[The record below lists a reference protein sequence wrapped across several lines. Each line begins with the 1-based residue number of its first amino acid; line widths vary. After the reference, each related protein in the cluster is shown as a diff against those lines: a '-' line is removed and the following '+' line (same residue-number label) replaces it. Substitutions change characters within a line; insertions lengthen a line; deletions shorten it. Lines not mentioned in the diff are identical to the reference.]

1 VQRDQCRRAG
11 RGRHVVTSSRIL
23 VVDDS
28 LTIRRALELILK
40 PLGYDLDFA
49 ADGAQALER
58 ATAFTPDLILL
69 DYVLPDM
76 RAPDVCAALAAT
88 PTTALT
94 PIILVSAKGASIR
107 QAYQDAQ
114 NVVSYITK
122 PFKPQV
128 VASVVQNALAR
139 ARMGAAS
146 AGTTPS
152 PAATRVAH
160 PVRDAL
166 DATRA
171 RNGDAM
177 AAAAPA
183 SMEQA
188 FAALLAQLEGAMCE
202 DRAATSAA
210 RHGAAF
216 PGVSPRLRQAAARLD
231 DISQH
236 LHGDTVLPYRL
247 RDDGSFA
254 NVATTLLEAHRAL
267 CEAAILLAA
276 TGAPSAALPRS
287 PDVLIVCPA
296 NDEAAAEIASA
307 LRGAGRT
314 PVLIG
319 EEFAQLPHLVR
330 LLAPRAVVGVPSR
343 SAAADA
349 ALARTLALDSG
360 ATRFVAWIAP
370 DGHADPR
377 WTHRAH
383 DVAALLDALRDVG
396 AGTPIAAEATPDLD
410 LEVVAV

>member
-1 VQRDQCRRAG
+1 MSTA
-11 RGRHVVTSSRIL
+11 RIL

-40 PLGYDLDFA
+40 PLGYELDFA

-58 ATAFTPDLILL
+58 ATAFTPNLILL

-88 PTTALT
+88 PTTAFT

-107 QAYQDAQ
+107 QAYQDAA

-146 AGTTPS
+146 GATAAPS
-152 PAATRVAH
+152 PAATRVAQ
-160 PVRDAL
+160 PARETL
-166 DATRA
+166 DASRTRA
-171 RNGDAM
+171 TEATS
-177 AAAAPA
+177 AAPPPA
-183 SMEQA
+183 TIEQA
-188 FAALLAQLEGAMCE
+188 FAALLAQLEGAICE
-202 DRAATSAA
+202 DRVVGAAA

-231 DISQH
+231 DISHH

-254 NVATTLLEAHRAL
+254 NVAATLLEAHRAL

-287 PDVLIVCPA
+287 PDVLVVCPA
-296 NDEAAAEIASA
+296 NDNAATEITSA
-307 LRGAGRT
+307 LRGAGHV

-319 EEFAQLPHLVR
+319 DDFAQLPHLVR
-330 LLAPRAVVGVPSR
+330 LLGPRAVVGVPGR
-343 SAAADA
+343 AADADA
-349 ALARTLALDSG
+349 ALARTMALDG
-360 ATRFVAWIAP
+360 EPPRFVAWAA
-370 DGHADPR
+370 ADAALEQR
-377 WTHRAH
+377 WTHHAH
-383 DVAALLDALRDVG
+383 DTSSLLDALGDVTPSTQTDETG
-396 AGTPIAAEATPDLD
+396 ANELD
-410 LEVVAV
+410 LEVVAI

>member
-1 VQRDQCRRAG
+1 M
-11 RGRHVVTSSRIL
+11 SPSRIL

-88 PTTALT
+88 PSTAFT

-139 ARMGAAS
+139 TRSAAGSGAVADGAAAARAGLATSRETHDMGS
-146 AGTTPS
+146 A
-152 PAATRVAH
+152 
-160 PVRDAL
+160 
-166 DATRA
+166 RA
-171 RNGDAM
+171 GE

-183 SMEQA
+183 APASIEQA
-188 FAALLAQLEGAMCE
+188 FAALLAQLEAAMCD
-202 DRAATSAA
+202 DRTQQAPASV
-210 RHGAAF
+210 RGGAQF
-216 PGVSPRLRQAAARLD
+216 PGVSPRLRHAAARLD

-236 LHGDTVLPYRL
+236 LHGDSVLPYRL

-254 NVATTLLEAHRAL
+254 NVAATLLDAHRAL

-276 TGAPSAALPRS
+276 TGAPSAALPRA
-287 PDVLIVCPA
+287 PDVLVVCP
-296 NDEAAAEIASA
+296 EHHAASHEISAA
-307 LRGAGRT
+307 LRQSDLVPLTVGDD
-314 PVLIG
+314 
-319 EEFAQLPHLVR
+319 FAQLPHLLR
-330 LLAPRAVVGVPSR
+330 LLAPRAVVGVVGADP
-343 SAAADA
+343 AADA
-349 ALARTLALDSG
+349 ALSRSLALG
-360 ATRFVAWIAP
+360 AAETRFIAFASADAGELDARYARRVDGHDALLAALAELTGGASEESREAP
-370 DGHADPR
+370 D
-377 WTHRAH
+377 
-383 DVAALLDALRDVG
+383 
-396 AGTPIAAEATPDLD
+396 ID
-410 LEVVAV
+410 LEVVAI

>member
-1 VQRDQCRRAG
+1 MSA
-11 RGRHVVTSSRIL
+11 SRIL

-40 PLGYDLDFA
+40 PLGYELDFA

-88 PTTALT
+88 PTTAFT

-107 QAYQDAQ
+107 QAYQDAS

-139 ARMGAAS
+139 ARQGTAAAHGAAASVRPAPVARETHDVARAYATPGAAS
-146 AGTTPS
+146 
-152 PAATRVAH
+152 
-160 PVRDAL
+160 PV
-166 DATRA
+166 
-171 RNGDAM
+171 
-177 AAAAPA
+177 APA
-183 SMEQA
+183 TIEQA

-202 DRAATSAA
+202 ERTPSGGL
-210 RHGAAF
+210 RGAF
-216 PGVSPRLRQAAARLD
+216 PGVSPRLKQAAARLD
-231 DISQH
+231 DITHH
-236 LHGDTVLPYRL
+236 LHGDTVVPYRV

-254 NVATTLLEAHRAL
+254 NVAATLLEAHRAL

-287 PDVLIVCPA
+287 PDVLVICPL
-296 NDEAAAEIASA
+296 EHAAATELTAA
-307 LRGAGRT
+307 LRDAGFV
-314 PVLIG
+314 PIVVG
-319 EEFAQLPHLVR
+319 EDFSQAPHLVR
-330 LLAPRAVVGVPSR
+330 LLGPRAVVGVCGR

-349 ALARTLALDSG
+349 AFAHSRTFQPTA
-360 ATRFVAWIAP
+360 RFVALVTADAGSCDLGDAETADTVAAIVEMLSGIAP
-370 DGHADPR
+370 H
-377 WTHRAH
+377 
-383 DVAALLDALRDVG
+383 AALADDA
-396 AGTPIAAEATPDLD
+396 AGGID
-410 LEVVAV
+410 LEVVSI